1 MKQELNYYNFDIV
14 KFNNEIQDSDLLGL
28 EYINDTIIKNIQ
40 EELKNEKIDKYS
52 YNDYI
57 NNLYSSVRCLNECV
71 FMYECTD
78 IKTNFNYDLYCNAK
92 ELLLDVLGIE
102 YNADYNIYQFK
113 EVKDY
118 E

>member
-1 MKQELNYYNFDIV
+1 MKKLDYYDFDIV
-14 KFNNEIQDSDLLGL
+14 KFSNEMKHGDIFGL
-28 EYINDTIIKNIQ
+28 DYIKDTIIKNIQ

-57 NNLYSSVRCLNECV
+57 NNLYSSIRCLNECV

-78 IKTNFNYDLYCNAK
+78 VKTNFKYDLYF
-92 ELLLDVLGIE
+92 ETRDLLLDALGIE
-102 YNADYNIYQFK
+102 YNFDYDIYQFK
-113 EVKDY
+113 EVEDY